1 MTLSRQ
7 KIEID
12 KKEVPSKKLMFC
24 AVLAQTLIDELDD
37 SITGNMFKMKTK
49 QSAKRFLEDLL
60 QVMNQDFQSVE
71 AVDQLGGMSVWLTQ
85 LFDVNYQLGKMDTSR
100 QVAFQYDWD
109 KLLAQYGVVEK
120 C

>member
-1 MTLSRQ
+1 MTLSKQ
-7 KIEID
+7 NITIAKE
-12 KKEVPSKKLMFC
+12 EVPSKKLLMC

-37 SITGNMFKMKTK
+37 NITGNMFKMKTK
-49 QSAKRFLEDLL
+49 QSAKRFLADLL

-71 AVDQLGGMSVWLTQ
+71 AVDQLVGMSSWLTQ
-85 LFDVNYQLGKMDTSR
+85 VFDVNYQIGKMDESR

-109 KLLAQYGVVEK
+109 KLLAQYGIVES